1 MLGFEFNNKTTEKYV
16 GMFGTLFND
25 IVISRYGNDGSILE
39 KRFKVPLGYGPYQK
53 FLSRVKGDP
62 ELDRPQAISLPR
74 MSFELTDYQYDGERK
89 ISNAVDIRKPIAGD
103 NQRLAMRHIPVPY
116 NLTFQLNIMSKYEED
131 MNQIIEQILPFF
143 RPDWTSSVFLL
154 PDNPDYSLDI
164 PIVLNSLSK
173 DDQYEGSYEERRTL
187 IWTLT
192 FTMKGY
198 FFGPTSTKKIIKFV
212 TASTYGS
219 INAIDPLEIVTVQP
233 GLTANGQPTTDVTQS
248 IPWQQINKEDD
259 WAYIVKIEDDT

>member
-16 GMFGTLFND
+16 AMFGTLFND
-25 IVISRYGNDGSILE
+25 IIISRYGENNTVLE

-53 FLSRVKGDP
+53 FLSRVKADP

-74 MSFELTDYQYDGERK
+74 MSFELIDYQYDGQRA
-89 ISNAVDIRKPIAGD
+89 ISNAMDIRKPIAGD
-103 NQRLAMRHIPVPY
+103 NQRLAFRHVPVPY
-116 NLTFQLNIMSKYEED
+116 NLTFQLNIMAKYEED
-131 MNQIIEQILPFF
+131 INQILEQILPFF
-143 RPDWTSSVFLL
+143 RPDWTSSVYLL
-154 PDNPDYSLDI
+154 SDYPDYKLDI
-164 PIVLNSLSK
+164 PVILSSLSK

-192 FTMKGY
+192 FTLKGY
-198 FFGPTSTKKIIKFV
+198 FFGPTSNKKVIKFATV
-212 TASTYGS
+212 NTYG
-219 INAIDPLEIVTVQP
+219 NTTATDPLEVVTVQP

-259 WAYIVKIEDDT
+259 WAFIVKIEDEL